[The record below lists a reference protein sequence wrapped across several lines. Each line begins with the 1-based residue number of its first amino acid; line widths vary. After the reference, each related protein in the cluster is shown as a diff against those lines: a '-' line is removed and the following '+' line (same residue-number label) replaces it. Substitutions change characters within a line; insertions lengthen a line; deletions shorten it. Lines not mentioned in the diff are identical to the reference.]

1 MDTLK
6 SADIVSPIAGNFS
19 KDKHGHPSVENG
31 VQYNQGDI
39 EDHMSKEDLERRWDK
54 KEGDKSEVI
63 DSEGHRNR
71 INHY

>member
-1 MDTLK
+1 MDSNKT
-6 SADIVSPIAGNFS
+6 SEVSPIAGNFS
-19 KDKHGHPSVENG
+19 KERNPSIQNG

-39 EDHMSKEDLERRWDK
+39 EDHQSKEDLEKNWDK
-54 KEGDKSEVI
+54 KDGDKSEVI